1 MYPHTDSTNRGLGAK
16 ARRVLTRSTRQPG
29 DKQRTHPDIPDKDP
43 IKKLYPELMTNS
55 NDVAAVSGATGFIG
69 SAVVRELLARGHEV
83 RALVEPGAATTNLD
97 GLPDVD
103 VVPVDVNDR
112 LGMLKALQGAR
123 HFFHLAAIYKIWS
136 RDPEAIWRVNLEGT
150 LTSLLAA
157 KEAGVERIVYTSSI
171 AAVGLGPGQTPADE
185 TTPWNIGDIAN
196 DYIASKHQ
204 AERVALRLAEAGLP
218 IVVVNPAFPFGA
230 GDIGPTPTGQIIVN
244 LLQGKV
250 PAVGAGGFCAI
261 DVDDVAKAEVSALT
275 NGRIGE
281 RYILGNHNVSLREFF
296 ELVADVAGIKAP
308 KLPLP
313 SMLAR
318 GVALGMEAWSDYV
331 SKETPLATKK
341 SVEYM
346 QRYAYFDAR
355 KARRELGMPETPL
368 RTSVEKAVA
377 YFRKSGRG

>member
-1 MYPHTDSTNRGLGAK
+1 
-16 ARRVLTRSTRQPG
+16 
-29 DKQRTHPDIPDKDP
+29 
-43 IKKLYPELMTNS
+43 MTNS
-55 NDVAAVSGATGFIG
+55 NDVAAVTGATGFIG
-69 SAVVRELLARGHEV
+69 SAVVRELSARGHKV

-97 GLPDVD
+97 DLPGVEL
-103 VVPVDVNDR
+103 VSVDVNDR
-112 LGMLKALQGAR
+112 AGMLKGLDGAR
-123 HFFHLAAIYKIWS
+123 YFFHLAAIYKIWT
-136 RDPEAIWRVNLEGT
+136 RDPEAIWRVNLEGA

-157 KEAGVERIVYTSSI
+157 KDAGVERIVYTSSI

-204 AERVALRLAEAGLP
+204 AERVALRLAEAGMP

-250 PAVGAGGFCAI
+250 PAVGEGGFCAI

-296 ELVADVAGIKAP
+296 ELVADVAGIKSP

-313 SMLAR
+313 SLLAR
-318 GVALGMEAWSDYV
+318 TAALGMETWSEYV

-346 QRYAYFDAR
+346 QRYAYFDGS
-355 KARRELGMPETPL
+355 KARRELGMPNTPL

-377 YFRKSGRG
+377 YFRESGRG